1 MQEKLLNHNII
12 NTHREIKSNEAKI
25 EGMKI
30 ELEKERIRIAP
41 ILAELS
47 NKNEIII
54 NQRMKIQEI
63 GKTMEYFR
71 NMAADKSLS
80 ENERRVFTDKLLEL
94 HKAMTEL

>member
-1 MQEKLLNHNII
+1 
-12 NTHREIKSNEAKI
+12 
-25 EGMKI
+25 MKI